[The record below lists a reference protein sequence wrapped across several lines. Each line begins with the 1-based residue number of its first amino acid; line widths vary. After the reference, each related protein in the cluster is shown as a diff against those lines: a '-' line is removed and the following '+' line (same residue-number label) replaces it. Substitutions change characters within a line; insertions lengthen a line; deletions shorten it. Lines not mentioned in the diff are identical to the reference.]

1 MAARPHGR
9 YQPGAADIVGSLDTR
24 QPAGRYGD
32 VEAITPNT
40 DITPKGA
47 SKSAAVFAPLQPQP
61 EGETVRE
68 RVESY
73 QKEMAAADDVTST
86 IDGNQEQSQVPV
98 GGHRLLKDGIVES
111 VPLAGEEGDFQP
123 HTDESAEEAIDE
135 HTASEGGET
144 NTDGESS
151 DASDASSE
159 AQVSSE
165 PLPEGWKDGTNDDLR
180 ALASERGVEV
190 TSSMKKAELI
200 AAISKSTR

>member
-1 MAARPHGR
+1 MPATPHGR
-9 YQPGAADIVGSLDTR
+9 YRPGAADIVGSLDTR

-68 RVESY
+68 RVEAY
-73 QKEMAAADDVTST
+73 QEGMAAADDVTST

-111 VPLAGEEGDFQP
+111 EPLAGEEGDFAP

-135 HTASEGGET
+135 HVSET

-159 AQVSSE
+159 AQVDAG
-165 PLPEGWKDGTNDDLR
+165 PLPEGWKDGTNDELR
-180 ALASERGVEV
+180 ELASERGVEV

-200 AAISKSTR
+200 AAISKSAR